1 MTTINFFNYHK
12 IAVGLIAV
20 LVISGCSTTPC
31 KIEERPV
38 VAAVDGSEKSMT
50 SLKDLTARVRVYKQ
64 DGSQQCGTNKKT
76 DISVMQKELVAL
88 QVFSAESKH
97 DGLMRIQMCGH
108 PTGNCNVYEILN
120 ADLDKALKLG
130 FKKWVRD

>member
-1 MTTINFFNYHK
+1 MLVRCFLNFRK
-12 IAVGLIAV
+12 ITLGLAV
-20 LVISGCSTTPC
+20 LLTVGCSTTPC

-38 VAAVDGSEKSMT
+38 VAVAEGTEKSMT
-50 SLKDLTARVRVYKQ
+50 ASKDLTSRVRVYKQ

-76 DISVMQKELVAL
+76 DISVMQKELGAV

-108 PTGNCNVYEILN
+108 PTGNCNVYEILS